1 MNICFALLNQLRT
14 INWEVFRRVTPDEW
28 DPWQA
33 NFTVVCSPFF
43 PDVLKRSKDIAF
55 VLAAEKDRSACNQ
68 SCVATLI
75 PVLEHAR
82 TVELTQAWR
91 ISGTVTSLPW
101 TRGLSTY

>member
-75 PVLEHAR
+75 PR
-82 TVELTQAWR
+82 
-91 ISGTVTSLPW
+91 P
-101 TRGLSTY
+101 